1 MSGILIKKEMIKL
14 ELRIHNTPQCETLKT
29 ICQLGN

>member
-14 ELRIHNTPQCETLKT
+14 ELRIKNTPQCETLKS
-29 ICQLGN
+29 IYHLGN